1 MVLMNAS
8 SIFATTFNNYTTY
21 VFGSHIFTS
30 VMFLLVLLIIALVI
44 RIPFPVA
51 IALLI
56 PLTLVLLAIGYL
68 PLLAGGI
75 VVISLMIIA
84 GFSFSKNMM

>member
-1 MVLMNAS
+1 MVLMNTT
-8 SIFATTFNNYTTY
+8 SIFATTFNSYTTY
-21 VFGSHIFTS
+21 VFGSPTITS
-30 VMFLLVLLIIALVI
+30 VMFLLILLVIALVI
-44 RIPFPVA
+44 RIPFP
-51 IALLI
+51 ISISLLI